1 MMREETIW
9 IWGREMTLPMVF
21 DCYEGEKVLPY
32 QRAALRW
39 FLEDLTP
46 LNAALPAVEEYCRA
60 VDWEEFGDRP
70 VENIFRYVMPQQI
83 FVKRTDDDSRV
94 VGLLCAYRFDAEN
107 GLAVVFRN
115 EALERVGTQN
125 IVL

>member
-1 MMREETIW
+1 MREETIW
-9 IWGREMTLPMVF
+9 IWGREMTLPVVF

-39 FLEDLTP
+39 FLEDLVP
-46 LNAALPAVEEYCRA
+46 LNAALPEVEKYCRA
-60 VDWEEFGDRP
+60 VDREKFGDRP
-70 VENIFRYVMPQQI
+70 VEDIFRYVMPQQF
-83 FVKRTDDDSRV
+83 FVKRTGDDDRV
-94 VGLLCAYRFDAEN
+94 VGLLCAYRFDTEN

-115 EALERVGTQN
+115 EILEQVGTQN